1 MLHSHGVMT
10 KSPSHHLQ
18 TGAWAE
24 STAISWLLHRNWIVC
39 KNVSGHGFVDLIAT
53 KSQGGMKQPK
63 VILIDVKYY
72 NKDHRS
78 YTPLSDQQ
86 KRAGVCIL
94 LVEGDGN
101 CRFIEKELDDEKIAK
116 PDT

>member
-10 KSPSHHLQ
+10 KSANSHLQ

-53 KSQGGMKQPK
+53 RMRGSGTKT
-63 VILIDVKYY
+63 ILIDVKFY
-72 NKDHRS
+72 NKDYRS
-78 YTPLSDQQ
+78 HTPLSEQQ
-86 KRAGVCIL
+86 KRAGVIIL

-101 CRFIEKELDDEKIAK
+101 CRLLEKDLDNEKDSE

>member
-1 MLHSHGVMT
+1 MLPSLGAMT
-10 KSPSHHLQ
+10 KSASNHLQ

-53 KSQGGMKQPK
+53 KSQGGAKAK
-63 VILIDVKYY
+63 VMLIDVKYY
-72 NKDHRS
+72 NKDYRS
-78 YTPLSDQQ
+78 HTPLSEQQ
-86 KRAGVCIL
+86 KNAGVVIL

-101 CRFIEKELDDEKIAK
+101 CRFIEKDLNNEKIAE
-116 PDT
+116 PNT